1 MKTLQRFKPS
11 IPESLLILLVFST
24 LTACSSEES
33 LPGFDALASEV
44 DSTQEVAPDE
54 TTEPTPDTRQDPAP
68 MPKPEPEP
76 EPKPEP
82 APEPKPEPKPR
93 PQPAPEPTPEQAPEP
108 QPEPAP
114 KPKPEPAP
122 EPQPE
127 PAPKPEPEP
136 VPEANTP
143 AMISGVDVAS
153 VTEDSDWDSDGLL
166 EVSGKLEI
174 SDVDAGESA
183 FRAGEYNG
191 RLGSLNVA
199 MDGNWR
205 YAASNDQVAIQ
216 ALAAGKRQS
225 DVIQVRSV
233 DGTRHGI
240 TITINGTDDAALIT
254 GDSNGSLTED
264 VDPDRDNLL
273 EVGGKLTIT
282 DPDSA
287 EAVFVSTT
295 KTGSYG
301 NLTIDRTGNWSYAA
315 ANSQT
320 SIQALAGGA
329 ALKDTILVSS
339 VDGTTTNVIIT
350 INGADDATVIGGVDT
365 GSVTEDNDPDRD
377 NLLEAAGKL
386 TIKDPD
392 SGEAGFVSRTRPGLY
407 GNLSIDRNGNWAY
420 AASNDQASIQAL
432 AGGAAMKDT
441 IQVSSVGGTT
451 HQVVIT
457 INGADD
463 ATVISGKS
471 TGSVTED
478 VDPDRDGLL
487 EVGGRLTISDRDA
500 GEAAFMAGTDKGSYG
515 NLTIDRAGN
524 WNYAADNSK
533 ATVQSLTAGGKITDR
548 LQVSSVSGTRHD
560 IVITI
565 NGADDATV
573 FGGVDSGS
581 VTEDIDPDGDGL
593 LEFGGKLT
601 INDPDAG
608 DAVFVDASSPGTYGH
623 FSVDAAGNWSYA
635 VDNNLAA
642 IQNLDTGAA
651 LVDRLTV
658 SSINGAT
665 HDVSVTIA
673 GVDEAPTS
681 ADVTLSWVAPV
692 EREDGTPISMAEL
705 AGYRVYYGTSA
716 GNYTTQVDINNGS
729 TMNVTLSGLTTGT
742 YYIVVTAIDVDGRES
757 VYSQEAVQTI

>member
-24 LTACSSEES
+24 LTACSLEES

-44 DSTQEVAPDE
+44 DSTQEAAPEE
-54 TTEPTPDTRQDPAP
+54 TTEPTPEPQQDPAP
-68 MPKPEPEP
+68 VPGPEPEP

-82 APEPKPEPKPR
+82 APESKPEPKPR
-93 PQPAPEPTPEQAPEP
+93 PQPAPEPTPEPAPEP
-108 QPEPAP
+108 QPEPEPEP

-143 AMISGVDVAS
+143 AMIGGVDVGS
-153 VTEDSDWDSDGLL
+153 VTEDIDPDSDGLL

-191 RLGSLNVA
+191 RFGALNIAVA
-199 MDGNWR
+199 GNWR
-205 YAASNDQVAIQ
+205 YAARNDQVAIQ
-216 ALAAGKRQS
+216 ALVAGKSQT

-240 TITINGTDDAALIT
+240 AITINGTDDAAVIT
-254 GDSNGSLTED
+254 GDRSGSLTED
-264 VDPDRDNLL
+264 VDPDRDRLL
-273 EVGGKLTIT
+273 EVGGRLRIT
-282 DPDSA
+282 DPDSG
-287 EAVFVSTT
+287 EAAFVSTT

-301 NLTIDRTGNWSYAA
+301 NLTIDRAGNWSYAA
-315 ANSQT
+315 ANSQA
-320 SIQALAGGA
+320 SIQALASSA
-329 ALKDTILVSS
+329 VLSDTIQVSS
-339 VDGTTTNVIIT
+339 VDGTTANVVIT

-365 GSVTEDNDPDRD
+365 GSVTEDSDPDRD
-377 NLLEAAGKL
+377 NLLEAVGKL
-386 TIKDPD
+386 TITDPD

-463 ATVISGKS
+463 ATVISGRS

-608 DAVFVDASSPGTYGH
+608 DAVFVDSSSPGT
-623 FSVDAAGNWSYA
+623 
-635 VDNNLAA
+635 
-642 IQNLDTGAA
+642 
-651 LVDRLTV
+651 
-658 SSINGAT
+658 
-665 HDVSVTIA
+665 
-673 GVDEAPTS
+673 
-681 ADVTLSWVAPV
+681 
-692 EREDGTPISMAEL
+692 
-705 AGYRVYYGTSA
+705 
-716 GNYTTQVDINNGS
+716 
-729 TMNVTLSGLTTGT
+729 
-742 YYIVVTAIDVDGRES
+742 
-757 VYSQEAVQTI
+757 